1 MFPSRSNLMRTF
13 FATFTL
19 VKNKNIYAMNN
30 FLILI
35 QLTLGLSVAYVW
47 TFRYGNV
54 VKEFLLFGLSDLT
67 RNLVGVSKIA
77 LATLIVAGIWYPSLV
92 QVPAAL
98 MGLFMIAA
106 QYFHFSVK
114 NPLVKH
120 IPSLI
125 LLALS
130 AILAWSAN

>member
-1 MFPSRSNLMRTF
+1 MRTF
-13 FATFTL
+13 FATFTS

-47 TFRYGNV
+47 TFRYFNV
-54 VKEFLLFGLSDLT
+54 VKEFTLFGLSDLT

-77 LATLIVAGIWYPSLV
+77 LATLIVAGIWHPSLV

-98 MGLFMIAA
+98 MGLFMVAA

>member
-1 MFPSRSNLMRTF
+1 MRTF
-13 FATFTL
+13 FATFTS

-47 TFRYGNV
+47 TFRYFNV
-54 VKEFLLFGLSDLT
+54 VKEFTLFGLSDLT

-92 QVPAAL
+92 QIPAVL

>member
-1 MFPSRSNLMRTF
+1 MHIITIADFLRDLYF
-13 FATFTL
+13 
-19 VKNKNIYAMNN
+19 NKNIYAMDN

-47 TFRYGNV
+47 TFRYFNV
-54 VKEFLLFGLSDLT
+54 VKEFTLFGLSDLT

-92 QVPAAL
+92 QIPAVL
-98 MGLFMIAA
+98 MGLFMVAA

>member
-1 MFPSRSNLMRTF
+1 MRTF
-13 FATFTL
+13 FATFTS

-47 TFRYGNV
+47 TFRYFNV
-54 VKEFLLFGLSDLT
+54 VKEFTLFGLSDLT

-77 LATLIVAGIWYPSLV
+77 LATLIIAGIWYPSLV
-92 QVPAAL
+92 QVPAVL
-98 MGLFMIAA
+98 MGLFMVAA

>member
-1 MFPSRSNLMRTF
+1 LHIITIADFLRDLYF
-13 FATFTL
+13 
-19 VKNKNIYAMNN
+19 NKNIYAMDN

-47 TFRYGNV
+47 TFRYFNV
-54 VKEFLLFGLSDLT
+54 VKEFTLFGLSDLT

-92 QVPAAL
+92 QVPAVL

>member
-1 MFPSRSNLMRTF
+1 SKRTF
-13 FATFTL
+13 FATFTTT
-19 VKNKNIYAMNN
+19 KTQITMDN
-30 FLILI
+30 FLNLI

-47 TFRYGNV
+47 TFRYFNV
-54 VKEFLLFGLSDLT
+54 VKEFSLFGLSDLT
-67 RNLVGVSKIA
+67 RNLVGVSKVA

-92 QVPAAL
+92 QIPAAL
-98 MGLFMIAA
+98 MGLFMVAA

-120 IPSLI
+120 IPSLF

>member
-1 MFPSRSNLMRTF
+1 MRTF
-13 FATFTL
+13 FATFTS

-47 TFRYGNV
+47 TFRYFNV
-54 VKEFLLFGLSDLT
+54 VKEFSLFGLSDLT